1 MTRFVL
7 RFLLGA
13 VAMLV
18 AYELVQAAAYHSEET
33 RDEAWL
39 VAGTTHALLEEAL
52 ATRPAL
58 RGASD
63 LEVRLGVPVAP
74 ITEAAWLEAI
84 DSALFSTRQGEI
96 ELAVLP
102 LDEEDWRVVA
112 SLPTGPVAI
121 DAWAVFEEHDG
132 ALDVA
137 HLLSLMVLALGMAA
151 LGVALIV
158 PPARHLQRLART
170 ARALEGGD
178 FAARAEE
185 PRGGLV
191 APVARAMNDMAAQIQ
206 QVVAWQELM
215 LQIVAHELRTPLS
228 RVRFVVERVADATDQ
243 AERNEAMET
252 LDGELTE
259 LEELLSSVLA
269 MVRAD
274 HGAAT
279 GKEPVDLREVIEGAL
294 DTLARHQEGRDH
306 PLHIERIGLQPVP
319 PLVRVDRAAATRVF
333 DNLLSNAAAHAHQ
346 YVRVV
351 ATVEGDSLMIAV
363 EDDGEGLLEEQRGR
377 IFAPFV
383 RLGDGETRMGV
394 GLGLTIVKRLVEAH
408 GYPISVVQS
417 ELGGLRVETRWP
429 LAIEQHQEGDR

>member
-1 MTRFVL
+1 
-7 RFLLGA
+7 
-13 VAMLV
+13 
-18 AYELVQAAAYHSEET
+18 
-33 RDEAWL
+33 
-39 VAGTTHALLEEAL
+39 
-52 ATRPAL
+52 
-58 RGASD
+58 
-63 LEVRLGVPVAP
+63 
-74 ITEAAWLEAI
+74 
-84 DSALFSTRQGEI
+84 LFSTRQGEI